1 MKAANNI
8 WVWCLFAIS
17 TFLAQAINAQGSNE
31 IKEEFDQILNPLISE
46 RRLPGYYLAV
56 FKDGKKEFEQS
67 RGFADEKKRMA
78 PSGSILYSIEAMTEP
93 LTAAAVMV
101 LVEQKKIKLND
112 PLASYLPEFKTMN
125 VAKNGSLSGE
135 LDIASRPIMIKDLI
149 AHQSGFTQA
158 KRYSS
163 NMTDVQNAYRS
174 LRLFRKNSSLKTLA
188 EHVTALAEL
197 PLVHHPGTRVTASIS
212 YDVLAR
218 VAEVVSGKAFSE
230 FLSETVLK
238 PLAMTDTHFLV
249 PKSKGNR
256 VAAMYEP
263 VVWGYNV
270 PGTPKMYRRSILS
283 TQSASA
289 DADSGSSST
298 YIGGSSGLMSTGDDY
313 AKFLSFLMGSVG
325 NPKISLSPDSRKII
339 IKSLMRAD
347 KRSSPSGGGI
357 INRASLGSMVK
368 EPLGSVDFE
377 KTGSYVYL
385 NGQFNTSFWIDSKT
399 QISGLFMTQLSP
411 SQFDLVT
418 VLKDAAN
425 RNFTKN
431 L

>member
-1 MKAANNI
+1 MKAATNI
-8 WVWCLFAIS
+8 AVWFLVTIS
-17 TFLAQAINAQGSNE
+17 TFFTPATYAQGSSE
-31 IKEEFDQILNPLISE
+31 IKKEFDQILNPLISE
-46 RRLPGYYLAV
+46 RRLPGYYFAV

-67 RGFADEKKRMA
+67 RGFADEQNRMA
-78 PSGSILYSIEAMTEP
+78 PSGRILYSIEAMTEP
-93 LTAAAVMV
+93 LTAAALMV

-112 PLASYLPEFKTMN
+112 PLARYLPEFKTMK

-135 LDIASRPIMIKDLI
+135 LHNASRPIMIKDLI

-174 LRLFRKNSSLKTLA
+174 LGLFRKNSSLKTLA
-188 EHVTALAEL
+188 EHVAALAEL
-197 PLVHHPGTRVTASIS
+197 PLINHPGTQVTASIS

-238 PLAMTDTHFLV
+238 PLAMTDTHFVV
-249 PKSKGNR
+249 PKSKVDR

-270 PGTPKMYRRSILS
+270 PGTPKMYRRSIL
-283 TQSASA
+283 TTKSAN
-289 DADSGSSST
+289 SGSRSYST

-313 AKFLSFLMGSVG
+313 AKFLAFLMGSVG
-325 NPKISLSPDSRKII
+325 NVKISLSPESRRII
-339 IKSLMRAD
+339 IASLMRAD
-347 KRSSPSGGGI
+347 KRSSPSDGGI
-357 INRASLGSMVK
+357 TSQASLGSTVE
-368 EPLGSVDFE
+368 EPLESVDFE
-377 KTGSYVYL
+377 ETDSYVYL
-385 NGQFNTSFWIDSKT
+385 NGRFNTSFWIDSKT

-411 SQFDLVT
+411 SRFDLVP